1 MLVISK
7 ISLDTGHMSEHQE
20 ANKKRLGELIQDGYK
35 AAGLTRRSLSQK
47 VGVSERSLY
56 SLEAG
61 ERVPR
66 DLTQRRIE
74 EVLGWRRG
82 AMTDILGLGPDA
94 DVSKVPLSFMQESKN
109 SAWADLPDESAA
121 DIIQRLT
128 SAATDAALM
137 LREKERQEQDYLR
150 RIHELEQQV
159 SALQAGFDLAA
170 DDSPNQGRR
179 LREMLDGIE
188 ARNSQVTD
196 PS

>member
-1 MLVISK
+1 
-7 ISLDTGHMSEHQE
+7 MSEHQE
-20 ANKKRLGELIQDGYK
+20 ANQKRLGELIQDGYK
-35 AAGLTRRSLSQK
+35 TAGLTRRSLSQK
-47 VGVSERSLY
+47 VGLSERSLY

-66 DLTQRRIE
+66 EATQRRIE
-74 EVLGWRRG
+74 EALGWRRG

-121 DIIQRLT
+121 DVIQRLT

-137 LREKERQEQDYLR
+137 LREKERQEQDYQR
-150 RIHELEQQV
+150 RIHDLERQLAAIQSELT
-159 SALQAGFDLAA
+159 LAA
-170 DDSPNQGRR
+170 DDSPNQGRG

-188 ARNSQVTD
+188 ARNSHVSD
-196 PS
+196 AS